1 MLKPRCL
8 APHLVIDLS
17 HARSFQFNELSRL
30 PMRFAMEDCAAE
42 TPDIDEDNSEGVG
55 ADQK

>member
-1 MLKPRCL
+1 L